1 MSKRCHNG
9 EPRPACA
16 GGSVLQLTDVAGQ
29 LGVSALETAVDT
41 AGVMLCCAAGSAS
54 SAALITHAA
63 EDATVLNPL
72 RSQVVLEETAAD
84 ESPTGSSDCSML
96 PMISSTVVEKSSAIK
111 VMGVDGEHQL
121 GQQISSRDQI
131 FLLIDD
137 FRPAVVSSISWDFSA
152 RGTFVKSVPSCLR
165 GNLRPGD
172 ELFAIGAVVVQK
184 LSRDIIDRRLA
195 EVMVPNHVLPGLV
208 ELVFLQSMNDGS
220 VGSEPKFALVGPEH
234 AMPVKAMQAEDPFA
248 VGKRTNFESESV
260 PMKRSASNESGAAA
274 KKLRCGDGVEG
285 QRRIGYSTCYDPRLD
300 PEAWHEV
307 FRGGQWVRLERVERN
322 MKGQEGSGRYRKAQ
336 ESSGR
341 A

>member
-29 LGVSALETAVDT
+29 LGVSALKKAVDT

-111 VMGVDGEHQL
+111 VMGVDREHQL

-152 RGTFVKSVPSCLR
+152 RGTFVKSVPSCLVSSVTAS
-165 GNLRPGD
+165 LPHSMCY
-172 ELFAIGAVVVQK
+172 
-184 LSRDIIDRRLA
+184 SR
-195 EVMVPNHVLPGLV
+195 V
-208 ELVFLQSMNDGS
+208 
-220 VGSEPKFALVGPEH
+220 
-234 AMPVKAMQAEDPFA
+234 
-248 VGKRTNFESESV
+248 T
-260 PMKRSASNESGAAA
+260 
-274 KKLRCGDGVEG
+274 
-285 QRRIGYSTCYDPRLD
+285 
-300 PEAWHEV
+300 
-307 FRGGQWVRLERVERN
+307 
-322 MKGQEGSGRYRKAQ
+322 
-336 ESSGR
+336 SSWG
-341 A
+341 